1 MLERIPQSIYF
12 DFKGFADPHTHLS
25 YMMPDESHFAYMMR
39 QINVRKHDKVIIYDK
54 YRNISAP
61 RTWFMLKQCYQMP
74 YVWVLNGTFEKWA
87 HEGRQIERGETE
99 GAKRKLHQDS
109 NNDFYFKLDRSQ
121 IRTFDQIHKIVLENM
136 DGKSSNPLMLDGRLK
151 KYFERAN
158 IPTSK
163 SVPLDTVMDANYC
176 FLPHEQLLD
185 VFHNVGLKNPESDE
199 VILTCQ
205 RGITAS
211 IVNLALKT
219 LGNEHTSVYDGAL
232 EEYAEKTSMKITHE

>member
-1 MLERIPQSIYF
+1 MEG
-12 DFKGFADPHTHLS
+12 KTTH
-25 YMMPDESHFAYMMR
+25 
-39 QINVRKHDKVIIYDK
+39 
-54 YRNISAP
+54 
-61 RTWFMLKQCYQMP
+61 
-74 YVWVLNGTFEKWA
+74 
-87 HEGRQIERGETE
+87 
-99 GAKRKLHQDS
+99 
-109 NNDFYFKLDRSQ
+109 
-121 IRTFDQIHKIVLENM
+121 
-136 DGKSSNPLMLDGRLK
+136 PLMLDGRLK

-219 LGNEHTSVYDGAL
+219 LGNERTSVYDGAL
-232 EEYAEKTSMKITHE
+232 EEYAERTFMKIAHE